1 MSAFLSCLYSD
12 IYMSAIPL
20 YSFIL
25 VLGIEHRASH
35 MPSTCYITVPYLNP
49 TLFPRMEATAH
60 YSPVSRS
67 SPFSGNG
74 CIIHM

>member
-1 MSAFLSCLYSD
+1 MSAFLSCLCSD
-12 IYMSAIPL
+12 IYMSTIPL
-20 YSFIL
+20 YSLIL

-35 MPSTCYITVPYLNP
+35 IPSTCYVSYLNP

-60 YSPVSRS
+60 YSPVRRS
-67 SPFSGNG
+67 SPFGGNG